1 MQRVN
6 RTGESS
12 PGRGSRTVKRR
23 KGSECSK
30 FGQPCRR
37 KKKTRRRYSGS
48 SVVTLTPVRPSG
60 TSYSPSVNK
69 MLTKRK
75 ASQYTDVFGCGLGDV
90 LQRRSPKYKQAV
102 GEPQVMDASGACVG
116 WSTTAGKHAMLTNL
130 NQDKVN
136 CTMVIA
142 PLQKH
147 SNCWFNTM
155 FMVFFISD
163 KGRKFFKFFREQMIK
178 GIHYRRSG
186 RGFASSPIRPR
197 SLAKAFFLLNAAV
210 DASLHGGSSDST
222 GRLMDTNNLISIIH
236 KAISHKAGTLVK
248 APYESGN
255 PIDYYIAIVNYL
267 GGGSANQAIRLIA
280 VDGLDELRRRALLSR
295 KPPDVV
301 AVHTDEDQEYEL
313 KKSIQVKN
321 AYGGV
326 YTYEID
332 SIVVRDTEQRH
343 FCALL
348 SCNGKG
354 FGFDGASFARMS
366 KFDWKK
372 RFGKGFEKEKWSFQG
387 SKWGGSD
394 KKIFWQLSNA
404 YSISLYYRVA

>member
-1 MQRVN
+1 MQWVN
-6 RTGESS
+6 RKGEST
-12 PGRGSRTVKRR
+12 PRRDGRTVKRR
-23 KGSECSK
+23 KGSARS
-30 FGQPCRR
+30 G
-37 KKKTRRRYSGS
+37 KKTLKRDGSS

-60 TSYSPSVNK
+60 PSYSPSVNK
-69 MLTKRK
+69 ALTKRK
-75 ASQYTDVFGCGLGDV
+75 AKQYTDVFGCGLGNV
-90 LQRRSPKYKQAV
+90 LQRRSPKYRQAV

-116 WSTTAGKHAMLTNL
+116 WSTAAGKHAMLTNL
-130 NQDKVN
+130 NHDKVN
-136 CTMVIA
+136 CTLVVA

-186 RGFASSPIRPR
+186 KGFATSPIRPR

-210 DASLHGGSSDST
+210 DASLHGSPSDST

-236 KAISHKAGTLVK
+236 KAISHKAGSLVK

-267 GGGSANQAIRLIA
+267 GGGSANQAIRLAA
-280 VDGLDELRRRALLSR
+280 VDSLGELRRRALLSR

-301 AVHTDEDQEYEL
+301 AVHTDDDQEYEL
-313 KKSIQVKN
+313 KKRLQVKN

-348 SCNGKG
+348 TCNGKG

-366 KFDWKK
+366 RFDWKK
-372 RFGKGFEKEKWSFQG
+372 RFGNGFEKEKWSFRV
-387 SKWGGSD
+387 SKWGGNG
-394 KKIFWQLSNA
+394 KKILWQLSNA
-404 YSISLYYRVA
+404 YSISLYYRVS

>member
-6 RTGESS
+6 RKGGSS
-12 PGRGSRTVKRR
+12 PGREGRTVKRR
-23 KGSECSK
+23 KASK
-30 FGQPCRR
+30 RSKSGRAR
-37 KKKTRRRYSGS
+37 SGKKKTLRRYSTL
-48 SVVTLTPVRPSG
+48 SVVTLTPVRPSA

-75 ASQYTDVFGCGLGDV
+75 ATQYTDVFGCGLGDI
-90 LQRRSPKYKQAV
+90 LQRRSPRYGQAV
-102 GEPQVMDASGACVG
+102 GEPQVMVASGECVG

-155 FMVFFISD
+155 FMTFFISD

-186 RGFASSPIRPR
+186 KGFASSPILPR

-210 DASLHGGSSDST
+210 DASLHGGLSDST
-222 GRLMDTNNLISIIH
+222 GRLMDTNNLISMIH
-236 KAISHKAGTLVK
+236 KAISHKAGSPVK

-255 PIDYYIAIVNYL
+255 PIDYYMSIVNYL
-267 GGGSANQAIRLIA
+267 GGGSANQALRLA
-280 VDGLDELRRRALLSR
+280 VVDSLSELRRSALLSR

-301 AVHTDEDQEYEL
+301 AVHTDEDQEYVL
-313 KKSIQVKN
+313 KKSMQVKN

-366 KFDWKK
+366 RFDWKK

-387 SKWGGSD
+387 SKWGSSD
-394 KKIFWQLSNA
+394 KKILWQLSNA